1 MSRQIDR
8 RAFLRRG
15 AAGAAA
21 LAVGPGL
28 LAACSTDEP
37 RSDREPGS
45 GASARSGGTL
55 RAAFVGGGASE
66 TLDFFNGPSALDL
79 VRARAWHGTL
89 GNLDPS
95 GPDGVRY
102 GVLKGIDISDDLSTY
117 TLHVRPGVRFTD
129 GSELTSAD
137 VLHSLSALAGHRPH
151 RRRRRPRDRPR
162 PPGGPGLPRPP
173 TRAPANWPTPRPCP
187 GLTV

>member
-15 AAGAAA
+15 AAAAGV

-28 LAACSTDEP
+28 LAACSTDETGA
-37 RSDREPGS
+37 DAKAGGGS
-45 GASARSGGTL
+45 SSRSGGTL
-55 RAAFVGGGASE
+55 RAAFVGGGAAES
-66 TLDFFNGPSALDL
+66 LDFFNGPSALDL

-102 GVLKGIDISDDLSTY
+102 GVLKGIDISDDLDLSGLVGEDGIGETDY
-117 TLHVRPGVRFTD
+117 FAFRCFKNGNLHLIFKRPDLVRR
-129 GSELTSAD
+129 LNQI
-137 VLHSLSALAGHRPH
+137 AGGKRLRGERP
-151 RRRRRPRDRPR
+151 
-162 PPGGPGLPRPP
+162 
-173 TRAPANWPTPRPCP
+173 
-187 GLTV
+187 